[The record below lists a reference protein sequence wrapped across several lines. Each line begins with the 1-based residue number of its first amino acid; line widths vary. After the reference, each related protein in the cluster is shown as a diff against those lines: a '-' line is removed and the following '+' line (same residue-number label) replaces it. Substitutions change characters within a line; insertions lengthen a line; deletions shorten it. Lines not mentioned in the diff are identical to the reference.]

1 MIRNILTVIEV
12 LQGDTK
18 EIFQMVEKEKKC
30 DIAIQSEDESKR
42 STV

>member
-1 MIRNILTVIEV
+1 MIRNILTVVEV

-30 DIAIQSEDESKR
+30 DIEKKIYTIR
-42 STV
+42 R